1 MKVILTQEVKKLG
14 IKGQIL
20 EVSDGYARNFLI
32 PQGLA
37 EEATKTKIKEIQE
50 KSIKEEKK
58 KSSEKDSAEALKNK
72 LHGKEVEI
80 RVKAGAGDKL
90 FGAVTTREIADLL
103 QAKFGVSIDKKKID
117 LGEPIKHL
125 GQYNIKLK
133 IYPSVQAELKLVVA
147 SDENGKQI

>member
-1 MKVILTQEVKKLG
+1 MKVILTQEIKKLG
-14 IKGQIL
+14 AKGEIL

-37 EEATKTKIKEIQE
+37 EEATKTRVKEIQE
-50 KSIKEEKK
+50 KSVKEEKQ
-58 KSSEKDSAEALKNK
+58 KSSEKDRAEVLKNK
-72 LHGKEVEI
+72 LQGKKVEI

-103 QAKFGVSIDKKKID
+103 RSEFGVEIDKKKID

-133 IYPSVQAELKLVVA
+133 IYPAVQAELKLVVA
-147 SDENGKQI
+147 AL

>member
-14 IKGQIL
+14 AKGEIL

-37 EEATKTKIKEIQE
+37 EEATKTRVKEIQE
-50 KSIKEEKK
+50 KSVKEEKK
-58 KSSEKDSAEALKNK
+58 KSSEKDRAEVLKNK
-72 LHGKEVEI
+72 LQGKQVEI

-103 QAKFGVSIDKKKID
+103 RSEFGVDIDKKKID

-133 IYPSVQAELKLVVA
+133 IYPAVQAELKLVVA
-147 SDENGKQI
+147 AL

>member
-14 IKGQIL
+14 SKGQIL
-20 EVSDGYARNFLI
+20 EVSDGYARNYLI

-58 KSSEKDSAEALKNK
+58 KSSEKDNAEALKNK
-72 LHGKEVEI
+72 LHGKKVEI

-90 FGAVTTREIADLL
+90 FGAVTTREIADLI
-103 QAKFGVSIDKKKID
+103 QAEFGVTIDKKKIEMD
-117 LGEPIKHL
+117 ESIKHL
-125 GQYNIKLK
+125 GQYKIRLK
-133 IYPSVQAELKLVVA
+133 IYPSVQAELKLVV
-147 SDENGKQI
+147 SPE

>member
-14 IKGQIL
+14 AKGEIL

-32 PQGLA
+32 PQGLV
-37 EEATKTKIKEIQE
+37 EEATKTRVKEIQE
-50 KSIKEEKK
+50 KSVKEEKQ
-58 KSSEKDSAEALKNK
+58 KSSEKDRAEVMKNK
-72 LHGKEVEI
+72 LQGKKVEI

-103 QAKFGVSIDKKKID
+103 RSEFGVEIDKKKID

-133 IYPSVQAELKLVVA
+133 IYPAVQAELKLVVA
-147 SDENGKQI
+147 AL